1 MRFELNFIR
10 HKLIF
15 MNHLTNVEIE
25 YKNNSIRTV
34 IQISR
39 QKISKSNIVIL
50 IFLQIYIV

>member
-25 YKNNSIRTV
+25 YKNLFNMYSYTDFET
-34 IQISR
+34 
-39 QKISKSNIVIL
+39 KN
-50 IFLQIYIV
+50 